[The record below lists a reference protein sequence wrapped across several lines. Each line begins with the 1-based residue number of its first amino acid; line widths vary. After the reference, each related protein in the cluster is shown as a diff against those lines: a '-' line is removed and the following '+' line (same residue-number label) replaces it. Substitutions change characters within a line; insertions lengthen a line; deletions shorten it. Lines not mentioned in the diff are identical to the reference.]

1 MQKDELYY
9 NMILDFNFYKVRE
22 VMNHLDWYWFGD
34 TTAPSVRCMQQTV
47 NRLFNDAYNAS
58 LYCGESFTAGTGGF
72 QVTVNANVNYASLK
86 FIVEES
92 NSED

>member
-1 MQKDELYY
+1 MEKDELYY

-22 VMNHLDWYWFGD
+22 VMNYLDWYWFGD
-34 TTAPSVRCMQQTV
+34 TTAPSVRRMQQTV
-47 NRLFNDAYNAS
+47 NKLFNDAYNAS
-58 LYCGESFTAGTGGF
+58 LNCGEMWTTATGGF
-72 QVTVNANVNYASLK
+72 QVTVDANSNYASLK